1 MHLPGLCQRL
11 LSAALQSFFSVREQ
25 QQLKKKP
32 STSEL
37 IDWLRLLL
45 AEQVTPEQ
53 LQQSREHGGLMPL
66 FGALLKNEQDVAL
79 IEKLAFLAK
88 RQQR

>member
-1 MHLPGLCQRL
+1 MHLPGLSKIL
-11 LSAALQSFFSVREQ
+11 LTEALQSFFGLRELPA
-25 QQLKKKP
+25 LKKKP

-53 LQQSREHGGLMPL
+53 LKQSRETGGLMPL

-79 IEKLAFLAK
+79 VEKLLFMAK
-88 RQQR
+88 RAR